1 MDGSL
6 ENIKTVD
13 ASVGSTKAINI
24 SLEGS
29 VGVAADVSG
38 EGTNE
43 MDGSMRKATMT
54 SGPVEN
60 DNGLVG
66 AVEISSNIN
75 SSVGNV
81 DDRDA
86 SGSITH
92 LDGSL
97 NTGNVDEL
105 VTVAPEAT
113 ENLQLEPKVGMVFHS
128 EEEAYEFYNSY
139 AKRKGFSVRKG
150 HLSRRRDNSIRDRH
164 YVCSNEGTRQEHRT
178 HVTKKP
184 RPLERTKC
192 LARIE
197 FKVNRSNVWVVNKLI
212 EEHNHL
218 LASPNKIHMLRSH
231 RKKLPVERAIFTEAD
246 YYYGVK
252 PSLMYD
258 SQSEEVQSMGDGEL
272 LVKNQNSC
280 LSATRLRDL
289 EKGDA
294 QFLLDILKNKQS
306 EDPSFFYAVQIDEKE
321 RMTNFFWADARSI
334 NDYAYFGDSVLFDT
348 TYRTSRFDIPFA
360 PFIGVNH
367 HKQIVIFGAALLL
380 DESIESF
387 IWLFRTFMAAM
398 SGRQPKTIFTDRC
411 AEMSKV
417 ITMTFPDTCHRLCL
431 WHILQNVP
439 KHFHGVSNR
448 ESNFQKDFEDCIFGS
463 SSEEILCK
471 LWDSLISKHCLGNSA
486 WLKDLYA
493 ATEKW
498 ALAYLNSFCATM
510 TTKQWAEGM
519 DNLFKIHFYRKL
531 PLPKFIAQYFKALVQ
546 LREKELFEDYESRQ
560 TKPVLLVDIPV
571 LAEAAESYTRTI
583 YVDFEYEYKSQ
594 LACLCETIAMDGT
607 VYTFRVSIPQKCTG
621 LVEFNPSNITIKCSC
636 KKFESMGILCMH
648 ALKVLNNNNIL
659 YLPPQYI
666 LKRWTKYAKDGTLYC
681 GPHLAADSSAQ
692 ESLIS
697 RYSRICHKAVSVAVK
712 SALSKE
718 SLEILEHGLDRF
730 IAEMENMFHGAPWT
744 KQTQDVNVDDAMQH
758 TTLETSG
765 ICFDGFEFAAR

>member
-1 MDGSL
+1 MVGHIYSKDKVEEVVDRTPALKSTITESYNGGTVEKKTTMDGSL

-29 VGVAADVSG
+29 VAVAADVSG

-43 MDGSMRKATMT
+43 MDESLRKASMT
-54 SGPVEN
+54 SGSVEN

-86 SGSITH
+86 SGSITC

-105 VTVAPEAT
+105 VKVASEAT

-321 RMTNFFWADARSI
+321 RMTNFFWADAR
-334 NDYAYFGDSVLFDT
+334 
-348 TYRTSRFDIPFA
+348 
-360 PFIGVNH
+360 
-367 HKQIVIFGAALLL
+367 
-380 DESIESF
+380 
-387 IWLFRTFMAAM
+387 
-398 SGRQPKTIFTDRC
+398 
-411 AEMSKV
+411 
-417 ITMTFPDTCHRLCL
+417 
-431 WHILQNVP
+431 
-439 KHFHGVSNR
+439 
-448 ESNFQKDFEDCIFGS
+448 
-463 SSEEILCK
+463 
-471 LWDSLISKHCLGNSA
+471 
-486 WLKDLYA
+486 
-493 ATEKW
+493 
-498 ALAYLNSFCATM
+498 
-510 TTKQWAEGM
+510 
-519 DNLFKIHFYRKL
+519 KL

-607 VYTFRVSIPQKCTG
+607 
-621 LVEFNPSNITIKCSC
+621 
-636 KKFESMGILCMH
+636 
-648 ALKVLNNNNIL
+648 
-659 YLPPQYI
+659 
-666 LKRWTKYAKDGTLYC
+666 RWTKYAKDGTLAS
-681 GPHLAADSSAQ
+681 GPLLAADSSAQ

-697 RYSRICHKAVSVAVK
+697 RYSRICHKAVSVAGREEFSLLTKPKEVDPLEVIK
-712 SALSKE
+712 EADPLEAIFIPYFPHFFCFFRLFHDKTLRGLIIWYQSDDPWRFRCNFASTLLLSLSTVIAALSANNCCRHY
-718 SLEILEHGLDRF
+718 SLAVTSSAVTHFCVRPFGEPISAAAPASRERLSSLPSSLPALVATAAASTLLLGNDDGSNRRGPTISAVAPACHHNNTDALD
-730 IAEMENMFHGAPWT
+730 
-744 KQTQDVNVDDAMQH
+744 
-758 TTLETSG
+758 
-765 ICFDGFEFAAR
+765 